1 MKNPPN
7 EESIGED
14 LAPEPVRLRLQLYV
28 SGATPRSA
36 LAIANIKAIGEGRL
50 HGHYDLEV
58 IDACQQ
64 ADLLRNQQIVVLPTL
79 IKHLPLPIRRM
90 VGDLSDTERVL
101 LSLGLDPDEPD
112 AIEPDS
118 NDRNAGA

>member
-7 EESIGED
+7 DENTGEVP
-14 LAPEPVRLRLQLYV
+14 AAGPVKLRLQLYV

-50 HGHYDLEV
+50 HGQYDLEV

-64 ADLLRNQQIVVLPTL
+64 GALLRNQQIVVLPTL

-90 VGDLSDTERVL
+90 VGDLSDTESVL
-101 LSLGLDPDEPD
+101 LGLGLDPDDTDATEPH
-112 AIEPDS
+112 S
-118 NDRNAGA
+118 NDPNAD

>member
-1 MKNPPN
+1 MKNPPH
-7 EESIGED
+7 EESAGDD

-50 HGHYDLEV
+50 QGRYDLEV

-64 ADLLRNQQIVVLPTL
+64 GELLRNQQIVVLPTL

-90 VGDLSDTERVL
+90 VGDLSDTKSVL
-101 LSLGLDPDEPD
+101 LSLGLDLDDADATEPQH
-112 AIEPDS
+112 S
-118 NDRNAGA
+118 KDRNDA